1 MMGGLTMRN
10 LALMLLTAGLTPG
23 TGAAAVPARY
33 PLEVAVNSQPT
44 AAETAVVR
52 GVLSRSFGKEWSDFE
67 RNAGRH
73 VRFTVAHADI
83 NGDGRPDLLVSL
95 DDPGFGYCGSG
106 GCAGYAILATAQRY
120 APKVIEL
127 AYFFA
132 KAIVLPTMH
141 HGMHDL
147 RYDDARKVFQWD
159 GKAYQ

>member
-1 MMGGLTMRN
+1 MRS
-10 LALMLLTAGLTPG
+10 LIAVVLTAGLAIG
-23 TGAAAVPARY
+23 TSAAAAPARY
-33 PLEVAVNSQPT
+33 PLEVAVNSPPT

-52 GVLSRSFGKEWSDFE
+52 GILSRSFGKEWSDFE
-67 RNAGRH
+67 KNAGRR
-73 VRFTVAHADI
+73 VQFTVAHADI
-83 NGDGRPDLLVSL
+83 SGDGRPDLLVSL

-106 GCAGYAILATAQRY
+106 GCAGYAILATAQGH
-120 APKVIEL
+120 APKAIEL

-147 RYDDARKVFQWD
+147 RYDDAHKVFQWN